1 MIINLYKYLHTHYVV
16 RWTLLAALTVLL
28 AALVS
33 RLTYEEDIS
42 DFLPLGSNDR
52 EALAIYQ
59 DISGASRII
68 VIFDNPGDA
77 DMTTEAIEAFC
88 NEVDLIDTMGIKNN
102 VISKFDIE
110 ALANITD
117 FVYNNIPYFL
127 NDADYHRMDSLM
139 RVPGYAGEQLDRDRE
154 MLMFPSGGMLSMD
167 IAKDPLNLF
176 TPVLG
181 RLSKAQKQSHFETYG
196 GYIFSPDMKKAI
208 VMVNSP
214 YGNSETAN
222 NAKIISLLET
232 GIQKVQEEFPKVGI
246 HLTGGPRIA
255 VDNASQIKHDSMLAI
270 TIAIVL
276 IALLL
281 VYAFRSLRN
290 IVLIV
295 VSIAW
300 GALFA
305 LGCVAVVHDRI
316 SIIILGLSS
325 VIIGIA
331 VNYPLHL
338 IDHSN
343 HEPDIRKSLKEI
355 ATPLVVGNIT
365 TIGAFL
371 ALVPLKSIALR
382 DLGLYASLL
391 LLGTIGFVLVFL
403 PQMLK
408 PPTLPCAEGTS
419 AKGHGQVF
427 RAITESKIEN
437 KRWLVAAVLVVTV
450 ILSWFSLKTEFDS
463 DMQNINYLTEEQRAD
478 MKYFQSL
485 LMPDSNGDVEQL
497 FVVSSA
503 NSMDQALNGCRKND
517 RTVDSL
523 MACGTVTGRE
533 NTADFITSKKEQQR
547 RLHRWQEFVQ
557 AHSEYIKRE
566 LGREAS
572 LKGFNAGAFDDFYQ
586 IMERHYEP
594 KGFEYFS
601 ALTNTVFAGNFSID
615 ELNRRYYVVDRVF
628 VKADRLKDTKGLF
641 ENCFDVRSMNSAI
654 ADSLSEDFNYI
665 GIACSLIVFVFLW
678 MSFGRIELAIISFL
692 PMAVSW
698 IWILGLMAIFGI
710 KFNIVNI
717 ILATFIF
724 GQGDDYTIF
733 MTEGCTHEYAYR
745 KPMLASYKNSIIL
758 SALIMFIGIGSLI
771 IAKHPALLSLA
782 EVTIIG
788 MFSVVLMAY
797 LIPPYLFN
805 WITKSEGQYR
815 KRPLTLGALART
827 WFCGCWWL
835 IQLCIGYTIGFV
847 LFALCGRNEKTKAV
861 LHKIVTWSHRVD
873 LRLFPGL
880 KNEIRDP
887 WHEAFDK
894 PCIIICNHQS
904 MLDPVYLM
912 ALSHKIII
920 VANKRSSWN
929 PVIKRMFKWLDF
941 YTVVEEQFEDDI
953 PMFEKY
959 VQEGYSIA
967 VYAEGERNPEST
979 ILRFHKGAFLLAS
992 RLNLDI
998 LPIYL
1003 HGLNNAMPR
1012 GSFAVNRTK
1021 VTMTIGQR
1029 ISADSPLWGNDYQ
1042 ETTRRIHRH
1051 FLAEYNKIK
1060 GELETPSYFL
1070 PLVKERYLYKGRT
1083 VYSEACKA
1091 LSKENIERIG
1101 RIVQD
1106 TIVVENSHGGGALAL
1121 LAALVY
1127 PDKTVYAIEQ
1137 DPDRQLLALNSS
1149 QGIVSN
1155 LRIVSDRETVEFN
1168 NDSIIFI

>member
-1 MIINLYKYLHTHYVV
+1 MNCIYDFFRTHYVV

-28 AALVS
+28 AVLVS

-52 EALAIYQ
+52 EALAVYQ

-139 RVPGYAGEQLDRDRE
+139 RMPGYAGEQLDRDRE

-270 TIAIVL
+270 TIAVIL

-408 PPTLPCAEGTS
+408 SVPPLGEAGRGS
-419 AKGHGQVF
+419 QLF

-463 DMQNINYLTEEQRAD
+463 DMSNINYLTEEQRAD

-503 NSMDQALNGCRKND
+503 NSMDKALDGCRKHD
-517 RTVDSL
+517 RTMDSL

-533 NTADFITSKKEQQR
+533 NTADFIASKKEQQR

-557 AHSEYIKRE
+557 AHSENIKRE

-628 VKADRLKDTKGLF
+628 VKSDRLKDTKGLF

-745 KPMLASYKNSIIL
+745 RPMLASYKNSIIL

-847 LFALCGRNEKTKAV
+847 LFALCGRNKRTKAV
-861 LHKIVTWSHRVD
+861 LHRIVTWSHRVD

-953 PMFEKY
+953 PMFARY

-1060 GELETPSYFL
+1060 SELETPSYFL

-1091 LSKENIERIG
+1091 LSKENLERIDNAG
-1101 RIVQD
+1101 D
-1106 TIVVENSHGGGALAL
+1106 SPTITIKNCGGGALAL
-1121 LAALVY
+1121 MAALVH
-1127 PDKTVYAIEQ
+1127 PDKTIYAIEE
-1137 DPDRQLLALNSS
+1137 DPDKKLLAQYCAHGLVNNVKILNT
-1149 QGIVSN
+1149 
-1155 LRIVSDRETVEFN
+1155 EH
-1168 NDSIIFI
+1168 

>member
-1 MIINLYKYLHTHYVV
+1 
-16 RWTLLAALTVLL
+16 
-28 AALVS
+28 
-33 RLTYEEDIS
+33 
-42 DFLPLGSNDR
+42 
-52 EALAIYQ
+52 
-59 DISGASRII
+59 
-68 VIFDNPGDA
+68 
-77 DMTTEAIEAFC
+77 
-88 NEVDLIDTMGIKNN
+88 
-102 VISKFDIE
+102 
-110 ALANITD
+110 
-117 FVYNNIPYFL
+117 
-127 NDADYHRMDSLM
+127 
-139 RVPGYAGEQLDRDRE
+139 
-154 MLMFPSGGMLSMD
+154 
-167 IAKDPLNLF
+167 
-176 TPVLG
+176 
-181 RLSKAQKQSHFETYG
+181 
-196 GYIFSPDMKKAI
+196 
-208 VMVNSP
+208 
-214 YGNSETAN
+214 
-222 NAKIISLLET
+222 
-232 GIQKVQEEFPKVGI
+232 
-246 HLTGGPRIA
+246 
-255 VDNASQIKHDSMLAI
+255 
-270 TIAIVL
+270 
-276 IALLL
+276 
-281 VYAFRSLRN
+281 
-290 IVLIV
+290 
-295 VSIAW
+295 
-300 GALFA
+300 
-305 LGCVAVVHDRI
+305 
-316 SIIILGLSS
+316 
-325 VIIGIA
+325 
-331 VNYPLHL
+331 
-338 IDHSN
+338 
-343 HEPDIRKSLKEI
+343 
-355 ATPLVVGNIT
+355 
-365 TIGAFL
+365 
-371 ALVPLKSIALR
+371 
-382 DLGLYASLL
+382 
-391 LLGTIGFVLVFL
+391 
-403 PQMLK
+403 
-408 PPTLPCAEGTS
+408 
-419 AKGHGQVF
+419 
-427 RAITESKIEN
+427 
-437 KRWLVAAVLVVTV
+437 
-450 ILSWFSLKTEFDS
+450 
-463 DMQNINYLTEEQRAD
+463 
-478 MKYFQSL
+478 
-485 LMPDSNGDVEQL
+485 
-497 FVVSSA
+497 
-503 NSMDQALNGCRKND
+503 
-517 RTVDSL
+517 
-523 MACGTVTGRE
+523 
-533 NTADFITSKKEQQR
+533 
-547 RLHRWQEFVQ
+547 
-557 AHSEYIKRE
+557 
-566 LGREAS
+566 
-572 LKGFNAGAFDDFYQ
+572 
-586 IMERHYEP
+586 
-594 KGFEYFS
+594 
-601 ALTNTVFAGNFSID
+601 
-615 ELNRRYYVVDRVF
+615 
-628 VKADRLKDTKGLF
+628 
-641 ENCFDVRSMNSAI
+641 MNSAI

-847 LFALCGRNEKTKAV
+847 LFALCGRNKRTKAV

-880 KNEIRDP
+880 KNEIRNP
-887 WHEAFDK
+887 WHETFDK

-1060 GELETPSYFL
+1060 SELETPSYFL

-1155 LRIVSDRETVEFN
+1155 LRIVSDKETVEFN

>member
-1 MIINLYKYLHTHYVV
+1 MNCIYDFFRTHYVV

-28 AALVS
+28 AVLVS

-52 EALAIYQ
+52 EALAVYQ

-77 DMTTEAIEAFC
+77 DITTEAIEAFC

-139 RVPGYAGEQLDRDRE
+139 RTPGYAGEQLDRDRE

-181 RLSKAQKQSHFETYG
+181 RLSKAQNQSHFETYG

-208 VMVNSP
+208 VMVDSP

-232 GIQKVQEEFPKVGI
+232 GIQKVQEDFPKVGI

-255 VDNASQIKHDSMLAI
+255 VDNASQIKHDSMLAVG
-270 TIAIVL
+270 IAVIL

-408 PPTLPCAEGTS
+408 SVPPLGEAERGS
-419 AKGHGQVF
+419 QVF

-437 KRWLVAAVLVVTV
+437 KRWLVAVVLVVTV

-463 DMQNINYLTEEQRAD
+463 DMSNINYLTEEQRAD

-503 NSMDQALNGCRKND
+503 NSMDKALDGCRKHD
-517 RTVDSL
+517 RTMDSL

-533 NTADFITSKKEQQR
+533 NTADFIASKKEQQR

-628 VKADRLKDTKGLF
+628 VKSDRLKNTKGLF
-641 ENCFDVRSMNSAI
+641 EDCFDVRSMNSAI

-847 LFALCGRNEKTKAV
+847 LFALCGRNKRTKAV
-861 LHKIVTWSHRVD
+861 LHRIVTWSHRVD

-880 KNEIRDP
+880 KNETRNP

-1060 GELETPSYFL
+1060 SELETPSYFL

-1091 LSKENIERIG
+1091 LSKENLERIDNAG
-1101 RIVQD
+1101 D
-1106 TIVVENSHGGGALAL
+1106 SPTITIKNCGGGALAL
-1121 LAALVY
+1121 MAALVH
-1127 PDKTVYAIEQ
+1127 PDKTIYAIEE
-1137 DPDRQLLALNSS
+1137 DPDKQLLAQYCAHGLVNNVKILNT
-1149 QGIVSN
+1149 
-1155 LRIVSDRETVEFN
+1155 EH
-1168 NDSIIFI
+1168 

>member
-1 MIINLYKYLHTHYVV
+1 MNCIYDFFRTHYVV
-16 RWTLLAALTVLL
+16 RWTLLAGLTVVL
-28 AALVS
+28 ALLVS

-42 DFLPLGSNDR
+42 DFLPLGTNDR
-52 EALAIYQ
+52 EALAVYQ

-77 DMTTEAIEAFC
+77 DVTTEAIEAFC
-88 NEVDLIDTMGIKNN
+88 NEIDAIDTTSIKNN

-110 ALANITD
+110 ELANITD

-127 NDADYHRMDSLM
+127 TDADYARMDSLM
-139 RVPGYAGEQLDRDRE
+139 RKPGYFAEQLDRDRE
-154 MLMFPSGGMLSMD
+154 MLMFPSGGLLSQN
-167 IAKDPLNLF
+167 ISKDPLNLF
-176 TPVLG
+176 TPVVA
-181 RLSKAQKQSHFETYG
+181 RLNKAQKSSHFETYG
-196 GYIFSPDMKKAI
+196 GYIFSPDMKRAI
-208 VMVNSP
+208 VMVQSP

-222 NAKIISLLET
+222 NAKMISVLET
-232 GIQKVQEEFPKVGI
+232 GIQKVQEDFPDVKI

-270 TIAIVL
+270 TIAVIL

-290 IVLIV
+290 IALIV

-300 GALFA
+300 GGLFA
-305 LGCVAVVHDRI
+305 LGCVAAVHDKI
-316 SIIILGLSS
+316 SFIILGLSS

-343 HEPDIRKSLKEI
+343 HAPDIKTSLKEI

-365 TIGAFL
+365 TIGAFM

-391 LLGTIGFVLVFL
+391 LLGTITFVLVFL
-403 PQMLK
+403 PHMMKAKSRPLT
-408 PPTLPCAEGTS
+408 PLSLPSHSPLTPFSLLTS
-419 AKGHGQVF
+419 TKF
-427 RAITESKIEN
+427 EN
-437 KRWLVAAVLVVTV
+437 KRWLVAVVLVVTV
-450 ILSWFSLKTEFDS
+450 ILAWFSLDTKFDS
-463 DMQNINYLTEEQRAD
+463 DMQNINYLTEQQRED
-478 MKYFQSL
+478 MAYFQSL
-485 LMPDSNGDVEQL
+485 LTPESNGSVEQL

-503 NSMDQALNGCRKND
+503 NTMDKALDGCTLND

-523 MACGTVTGRE
+523 MACGVVTGRE
-533 NTADFITSKKEQQR
+533 NTAEFITSQKEQQR
-547 RLHRWQEFVQ
+547 RLQRWQEFVQ
-557 AHSEYIKRE
+557 THYEDIWSE
-566 LGREAS
+566 LAREAS
-572 LKGFNAGAFDDFYQ
+572 LKGFNAEAFGDFRQ

-594 KGFEYFS
+594 KGFDWF
-601 ALTNTVFAGNFSID
+601 APLTNTVFAGNFSID
-615 ELNRRYYVVDRVF
+615 QSHRKCYVVDRVF
-628 VKADRLKDTKGLF
+628 VKKDCLKDTKELF
-641 ENCFDVRSMNSAI
+641 VSCFDVKSMNSAI
-654 ADSLSEDFNYI
+654 ADSLSDDFNYI

-678 MSFGRIELAIISFL
+678 LSFGRIELAMISFL

-771 IAKHPALLSLA
+771 TAKHPALLSLA

-805 WITKSEGQYR
+805 WITKSGGQYR

-827 WFCGCWWL
+827 WFCGFWWL
-835 IQLCIGYTIGFV
+835 TQLCIGYSIGFV
-847 LFALCGRNEKTKAV
+847 LFAVWGKSERSRAM
-861 LHKIVTWSHRVD
+861 LHKVVTWSHWID

-880 KNEIRDP
+880 KNEIRNP
-887 WHEAFDK
+887 HNESFDK

-904 MLDPVYLM
+904 MLDPIYLM

-929 PVIKRMFKWLDF
+929 PIVKRMFKWLDF

-953 PMFEKY
+953 PLFGQY
-959 VQEGYSIA
+959 VKEGYSIA

-1003 HGLNNAMPR
+1003 HGLNNAMPP

-1029 ISADSPLWGNDYQ
+1029 ISAGSPLWGNDYP

-1051 FLAEYNKIK
+1051 FLAEYNRIK
-1060 GELETPSYFL
+1060 GEIETAAYFV

-1083 VYSEACKA
+1083 AYSEACKA
-1091 LSKENIERIG
+1091 LSKENLERIDNAG
-1101 RIVQD
+1101 D
-1106 TIVVENSHGGGALAL
+1106 SPTITIKNCGGGALAL
-1121 LAALVY
+1121 MAALVH
-1127 PDKTVYAIEQ
+1127 PDKTIYAIEE
-1137 DPDRQLLALNSS
+1137 DPDKKLLAQYCAHGLVNNVKILNT
-1149 QGIVSN
+1149 
-1155 LRIVSDRETVEFN
+1155 EH
-1168 NDSIIFI
+1168 

>member
-1 MIINLYKYLHTHYVV
+1 MILQIYKYLHTHFVV
-16 RWTLLAALTVLL
+16 RWTLLAALTMVLAL
-28 AALVS
+28 LVS

-42 DFLPLGSNDR
+42 DFLPLGTNDR
-52 EALAIYQ
+52 EALAVYQ

-88 NEVDLIDTMGIKNN
+88 NEVDLIDTMGIKDN

-139 RVPGYAGEQLDRDRE
+139 RTPGYAGEQLDRDRE

-181 RLSKAQKQSHFETYG
+181 RLSKAQNQSHFETYG

-222 NAKIISLLET
+222 NAKIISVLET
-232 GIQKVQEEFPKVGI
+232 GIQKVKEEFPKVGI

-365 TIGAFL
+365 TIGAFM

-408 PPTLPCAEGTS
+408 AKSRPLTPLALLTS
-419 AKGHGQVF
+419 TKL
-427 RAITESKIEN
+427 EN
-437 KRWLVAAVLVVTV
+437 KRWLVAVVLVVTV

-503 NSMDQALNGCRKND
+503 NSMDQALDGCRKHD
-517 RTVDSL
+517 RTMDSL

-628 VKADRLKDTKGLF
+628 VKADRLKDAKGLF

-665 GIACSLIVFVFLW
+665 GIACSLIVVVFLW

-745 KPMLASYKNSIIL
+745 RPMLASYKNSIIL

-805 WITKSEGQYR
+805 WITKEHGQYR

-835 IQLCIGYTIGFV
+835 TQLCIGYTIGFV
-847 LFALCGRNEKTKAV
+847 LFALCGRNEKSRAF
-861 LHKIVTWSHRVD
+861 LHRVVTWSHRVD

-880 KNEIRDP
+880 KNEIRNP
-887 WHEAFDK
+887 RHEEFDK

-941 YTVVEEQFEDDI
+941 YTVVEDQFENDI

-1029 ISADSPLWGNDYQ
+1029 ISADSPLWGNDYP

-1051 FLAEYNKIK
+1051 FLADYNKIK

-1083 VYSEACKA
+1083 AYSEACKA